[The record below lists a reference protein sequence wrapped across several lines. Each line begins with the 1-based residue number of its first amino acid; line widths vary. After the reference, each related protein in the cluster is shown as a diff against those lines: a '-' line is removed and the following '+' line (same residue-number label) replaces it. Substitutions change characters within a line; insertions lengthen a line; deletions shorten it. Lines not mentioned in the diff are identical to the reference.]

1 MNEKIVDRITPVFR
15 EVFEKPN
22 LELTAE
28 LSAADVD
35 NWDSLNHITLI
46 VELETLTGITLTTDE
61 LVGLR
66 NVGDFVSL
74 LEQKGFR
81 G

>member
-1 MNEKIVDRITPVFR
+1 MNDKIVARITPVFR
-15 EVFEKPN
+15 EVFEKPD

-28 LSAADVD
+28 LSAADIE

-46 VELETLTGITLTTDE
+46 VELETFTGITLTTDE

-66 NVGDFVSL
+66 NVGDFVEL
-74 LEQKGFR
+74 LEQR
-81 G
+81 GYCG